1 MDSPRGPST
10 LVDEANHI
18 HISDATSCQTH
29 HWPSSYRP
37 SSMPLSGF
45 WSLRAASESAA
56 GIQPTWSELERLAG
70 FDDASCPIAPLF
82 LAASLP
88 AEAQSR
94 KIVGD
99 SIWHM
104 ILAATS
110 EPPPS
115 PRYVDVGRCHMKS
128 LFEAVSQREG
138 TFKYSVHR
146 RSAHV
151 TCMNS
156 IYGESSLGGHS
167 KQSNQGFR
175 DTMPMRSHTTWSY
188 PRWLLPAEQGLVEC
202 KLGTISA
209 QMDFKGMW
217 VYEEIFSEAQ

>member
-1 MDSPRGPST
+1 MSNCSLIITCGSACSLFNGWILLLTARACEILIRRAKSTSMDSPRGPST

-18 HISDATSCQTH
+18 HASDATSCQTH

-70 FDDASCPIAPLF
+70 FGDASCPIAPLF

-110 EPPPS
+110 EVPPS

-138 TFKYSVHR
+138 ASFR
-146 RSAHV
+146 LSAV
-151 TCMNS
+151 SELPCM
-156 IYGESSLGGHS
+156 L
-167 KQSNQGFR
+167 
-175 DTMPMRSHTTWSY
+175 
-188 PRWLLPAEQGLVEC
+188 
-202 KLGTISA
+202 ISP
-209 QMDFKGMW
+209 
-217 VYEEIFSEAQ
+217 